1 MLLSS
6 TRSLVSWFEAKF
18 IRVISQHLSFCSAL
32 ALRDRTKQIQRPQE
46 KLLTK
51 SKSNTPD
58 EDSCVAKYLLGP
70 LASVHFYRLIF
81 SKFLCTSIVWKCL
94 ESKRKKSKYS
104 SNENLGLS
112 SSFLWASSILQFN
125 ESCKQ
130 RWKIK
135 NRWFATANR
144 EPTVAFSRACHW
156 SRLPPTLF
164 SALSNGFTFSR
175 AWEWSQVFNFFD
187 TRYVLPA
194 FANNHVL
201 PHMPTVFY
209 ACFGLHIC
217 LVCCIFWNPKG
228 LILIMA
234 VSSRNEET

>member
-18 IRVISQHLSFCSAL
+18 NRVISQHLSFYSAL
-32 ALRDRTKQIQRPQE
+32 AFRDRTKQIQRPQE

-94 ESKRKKSKYS
+94 ESKRKKPKYS
-104 SNENLGLS
+104 SNENLWLS

-130 RWKIK
+130 RWKFR

-156 SRLPPTLF
+156 SRLPPTF
-164 SALSNGFTFSR
+164 PALSNGCTFSR
-175 AWEWSQVFNFFD
+175 AWQWSQVFNFFD

-194 FANNHVL
+194 FDNNHVF

-217 LVCCIFWNPKG
+217 LVCCIFWNLKG
-228 LILIMA
+228 LIFIMA